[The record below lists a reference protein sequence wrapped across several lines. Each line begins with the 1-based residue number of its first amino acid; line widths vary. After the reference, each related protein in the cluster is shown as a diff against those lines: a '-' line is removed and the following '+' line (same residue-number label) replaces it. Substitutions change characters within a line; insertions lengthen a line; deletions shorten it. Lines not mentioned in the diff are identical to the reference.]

1 MVSGSL
7 GELQLKLRGWGAD
20 QSVVEMSQSGE
31 LSMTMPLSVLSLAI
45 DGLKP
50 ATKYEA
56 AISTLAQ
63 ETKSMPAELSFET
76 EPQAAAVGLAPET
89 HETRAPS
96 KFCTTS
102 WTHRGLIAGHLRVTL
117 VVPRTVRLQ
126 PVWV

>member
-31 LSMTMPLSVLSLAI
+31 LSMTMPLTVLSLAI

-56 AISTLAQ
+56 AISTRGAWRAGRAVRSWRSRLCVLRRDAL
-63 ETKSMPAELSFET
+63 LS
-76 EPQAAAVGLAPET
+76 P
-89 HETRAPS
+89 
-96 KFCTTS
+96 
-102 WTHRGLIAGHLRVTL
+102 
-117 VVPRTVRLQ
+117 
-126 PVWV
+126 